1 MSADAAG
8 FYDDL
13 ADDYH
18 LIFVDW
24 DRTIAYQAGVL
35 VPLLRRL
42 GVPEGGRVL
51 DASCGIG
58 TQALG
63 LAAAG
68 YRVTGTD
75 ISPGAIERARAEA
88 DARGLDATFAVADL
102 RRLADDVDGVFDCVL
117 SCDNSLAHMLED
129 AELAAAATGLAA
141 CTAPGGVAF
150 ASVRPYDELAAERP
164 ATTLPRV
171 GGTDDARTASF
182 QIWDWDADARTYGME
197 QLVLREGPRGTW
209 TARTHVTRLRAL
221 RRAELLAAFGAAGLA
236 DVRWLTAEES
246 GYYQPIVAG
255 RRP

>member
-42 GVPEGGRVL
+42 GVPDGARVL

-68 YRVTGTD
+68 YAVTGTD
-75 ISPGAIERARAEA
+75 LSPGAIDRARTEA
-88 DARGLDATFAVADL
+88 AARGLDATFAVADL
-102 RRLADDVDGVFDCVL
+102 RRLADDVDGRFDCVL

-129 AELAAAATGLAA
+129 AELRSGGGRSCGLHRARRRRLRQHPAATTSWPRSARR
-141 CTAPGGVAF
+141 PRSR
-150 ASVRPYDELAAERP
+150 ASAGR
-164 ATTLPRV
+164 TTR
-171 GGTDDARTASF
+171 
-182 QIWDWDADARTYGME
+182 
-197 QLVLREGPRGTW
+197 GPRRSRSGTGTRQGGRTGW
-209 TARTHVTRLRAL
+209 SSSCCARGRAA
-221 RRAELLAAFGAAGLA
+221 RGGRAP
-236 DVRWLTAEES
+236 T
-246 GYYQPIVAG
+246 
-255 RRP
+255 

>member
-42 GVPEGGRVL
+42 GVPDGGRVL

-68 YRVTGTD
+68 YAVTGTD
-75 ISPGAIERARAEA
+75 LSPGAIERARAEA
-88 DARGLDATFAVADL
+88 AARGLDAATPIIVVRDA
-102 RRLADDVDGVFDCVL
+102 
-117 SCDNSLAHMLED
+117 SLAGCQ
-129 AELAAAATGLAA
+129 ELPLRLGELGRLDLAGP
-141 CTAPGGVAF
+141 APTLILLGEV
-150 ASVRPYDELAAERP
+150 YEER
-164 ATTLPRV
+164 V
-171 GGTDDARTASF
+171 
-182 QIWDWDADARTYGME
+182 
-197 QLVLREGPRGTW
+197 
-209 TARTHVTRLRAL
+209 
-221 RRAELLAAFGAAGLA
+221 RRAELASVARRA
-236 DVRWLTAEES
+236 DARM
-246 GYYQPIVAG
+246 
-255 RRP
+255 RRRARA